1 MRVSKIKK
9 TEKRYSNNRL
19 LISSSLVLLS
29 FLSGCA
35 SSEKT
40 LYPPEQPTIQE
51 AQYDYEHISKP
62 IVYEEPTTQEQY
74 KEFKSYLASSFKE
87 IDSYKDKFATKKR
100 YGKDI
105 INAKNKKTTQNP
117 YKQNTQLD
125 YLE

>member
-1 MRVSKIKK
+1 M
-9 TEKRYSNNRL
+9 
-19 LISSSLVLLS
+19 
-29 FLSGCA
+29 
-35 SSEKT
+35 
-40 LYPPEQPTIQE
+40 
-51 AQYDYEHISKP
+51 
-62 IVYEEPTTQEQY
+62 YEEPTTQEQY

-105 INAKNKKTTQNP
+105 INAENKKTTQNP